1 MVYECKWF
9 KLHELVSP
17 SVYAHFGRFAWRF
30 LAEGMKK
37 DIDLL
42 RELWGKPLIINNYA
56 WGGSYKE
63 SGLRCNTDS
72 IVKAK
77 KTPYLSGHVLGRA
90 FDIKPEYI
98 KDLPELIKCVQLNYH
113 KFSSISR
120 MENPQYTSSWMHVD
134 DLGDRENCIQIFNI

>member
-1 MVYECKWF
+1 MYQCKYF

-17 SVYAHFGRFAWRF
+17 AIYAHFGVFGWRF
-30 LAEGMKK
+30 IDEGMKR

-42 RELWGKPLIINNYA
+42 RELWGGALTINNYA

-90 FDIKPEYI
+90 FDIKPENL
-98 KDLPELIKCVQLNYH
+98 KDLPKLVKCIKINFH
-113 KFSSISR
+113 KFSTISR
-120 MENPQYTSSWMHVD
+120 MENPDFTPSWVHLD
-134 DLGDRENCIQIFNI
+134 SLEERQNQILIFNP

>member
-1 MVYECKWF
+1 MPYECRYF
-9 KLHELVSP
+9 KLDELVSP
-17 SVYAHFGRFAWRF
+17 AVYAHFGRFAWRF

-113 KFSSISR
+113 EFSYISR
-120 MENPQYTSSWMHVD
+120 MENPQYTPSWMHVD

>member
-1 MVYECKWF
+1 MTYQCKWF

-17 SVYAHFGRFAWRF
+17 AVYAHFGVFGWKF
-30 LAEGMKK
+30 LDEGLLK

-42 RELWGKPLIINNYA
+42 RDLWGKPLTINNYA

-77 KTPYLSGHVLGRA
+77 KTPYLSAHCLGRA
-90 FDIKPEYI
+90 FDIKPENI
-98 KDLPELIKCVQLNYH
+98 KDTPELYKFIQLNFH
-113 KFSSISR
+113 KFNSISR
-120 MENPQYTSSWMHVD
+120 MENIKSAQTWVHID
-134 DLGDRENCIQIFNI
+134 NFGDRKNQIEIFNA

>member
-17 SVYAHFGRFAWRF
+17 AVYAHFGVFAWRF
-30 LAEGMKK
+30 LDEGMKK
-37 DIDLL
+37 DLDLL

-72 IVKAK
+72 IVRSK

-90 FDIKPEYI
+90 FDIKPEYM
-98 KDLPELIKCVQLNYH
+98 KDLPDLIKCVQLNYH
-113 KFSSISR
+113 KFSTISR
-120 MENPQYTSSWMHVD
+120 MENPKLTPSWLHLDNLD
-134 DLGDRENCIQIFNI
+134 DRGSQIQLFNV